1 MFQMEPGMSSSFR
14 LVELLA
20 LCAPANQ
27 SAPAALLLHRFEYW
41 ASLHH
46 LIEFMQLRLYAIFK
60 RFRLQLGCVL
70 NHIPVSKFMIIV
82 RQGLT

>member
-1 MFQMEPGMSSSFR
+1 MEPGVSSSSG

-20 LCAPANQ
+20 LRAPTNE
-27 SAPAALLLHRFEYW
+27 SAPAALFLHRFEYR

-46 LIEFMQLRLYAIFK
+46 LIEFMQLWLNIIFK
-60 RFRLQLGCVL
+60 RFRLQLGCVF

>member
-1 MFQMEPGMSSSFR
+1 MEPGMSSSFG

-27 SAPAALLLHRFEYW
+27 SAPAALFLYRFEYR
-41 ASLHH
+41 ASLYH
-46 LIEFMQLRLYAIFK
+46 LIEFIQLRLHVIFK
-60 RFRLQLGCVL
+60 RFRLQFGCVF
-70 NHIPVSKFMIIV
+70 NHIPVSKFMIVV